1 MDMKLS
7 EFDDVIQRE
16 RCNNKPI
23 YVNRYLVRNLL
34 KFAHD
39 CDKDPQQL
47 AEYFLKVGIN
57 SAKHYKKQEITF
69 DIENL

>member
-1 MDMKLS
+1 MKLS
-7 EFDDVIQRE
+7 EFDDVIQKE
-16 RCNNKPI
+16 RNNNKPI
-23 YVNRYLVRNLL
+23 YVNRYLVRNLF

-69 DIENL
+69 DIDNL